1 MRGFW
6 KSLPVDYHTYALIAL
21 VLLSTVLVLMA
32 KWMSRKQ
39 PTMTRKRKKLLL
51 DQQEFVKS
59 VVKAKKVLR
68 VRNTLIRVYNGG
80 KLHFHH
86 FRICLVRANDP
97 KSPAIEAPMTIENVF
112 FFSSDFS

>member
-59 VVKAKKVLR
+59 VVKAKKVELQLR
-68 VRNTLIRVYNGG
+68 SESDEEK
-80 KLHFHH
+80 KLLSPSLPDSPVHFI
-86 FRICLVRANDP
+86 FC
-97 KSPAIEAPMTIENVF
+97 ENACTAGQKN
-112 FFSSDFS
+112 S